1 MYRSRAAPE
10 QGFKVSKVGSSCAH
24 NVFEMSNRRPLAPHA
39 LPARPAVSQA
49 ERWAIQGGDA
59 ATTTLTIPA
68 DAKRERRFE
77 IGCAVTVGVPEDAVT
92 PWLEVTV
99 QANTTLQWR
108 RRADAHNPGAWD
120 GLDYR
125 FRHSVPVGQAL
136 RVTVSVRGQG
146 VRRRSLSIEAEEG

>member
-1 MYRSRAAPE
+1 MSTPKPPAPKVQKVPNAANAANAPPNLVPSAAPE
-10 QGFKVSKVGSSCAH
+10 
-24 NVFEMSNRRPLAPHA
+24 
-39 LPARPAVSQA
+39 
-49 ERWAIQGGDA
+49 RWSIQGGDA
-59 ATTTLTIPA
+59 ATTTLVIPA
-68 DAKRERRFE
+68 DARRERRFE
-77 IGCAVTVGVPEDAVT
+77 IGCAVTVGVPEDAVS
-92 PWLEVTV
+92 PWLEVAV

-136 RVTVSVRGQG
+136 KVTVSVRGQG

>member
-1 MYRSRAAPE
+1 M
-10 QGFKVSKVGSSCAH
+10 K
-24 NVFEMSNRRPLAPHA
+24 SNRRPLAPQA
-39 LPARPAVSQA
+39 PPLLPDVSKP

-146 VRRRSLSIEAEEG
+146 IRRRSLSIEAEEG

>member
-1 MYRSRAAPE
+1 MSTQKPPAPKAPKAPKNPNGSPSPAPGAAPE
-10 QGFKVSKVGSSCAH
+10 
-24 NVFEMSNRRPLAPHA
+24 
-39 LPARPAVSQA
+39 
-49 ERWAIQGGDA
+49 RWSIQGGDA
-59 ATTTLTIPA
+59 ATTTLVIPA
-68 DAKRERRFE
+68 DARRERRFE
-77 IGCAVTVGVPEDAVT
+77 IGCAVTVGVPEDAVS
-92 PWLEVTV
+92 PWLEVAV